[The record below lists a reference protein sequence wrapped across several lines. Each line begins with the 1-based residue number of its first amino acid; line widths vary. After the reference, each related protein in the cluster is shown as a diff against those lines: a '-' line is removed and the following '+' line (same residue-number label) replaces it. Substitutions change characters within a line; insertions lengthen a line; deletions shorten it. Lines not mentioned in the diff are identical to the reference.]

1 MGKSNGAGM
10 ESVGTRGK
18 EAKMSE
24 ERRESEIARRERA
37 QAHAGE
43 VVSGSGKRG
52 NPRRMGQ
59 MVSVRL
65 DGELVSRLRFIAEQR
80 GVTVS
85 DLLREGAELV
95 VQKTYAAARPR
106 ISYTISGTDE
116 KIPTAANHNAYAAS

>member
-1 MGKSNGAGM
+1 M
-10 ESVGTRGK
+10 EGIGTRGK
-18 EAKMSE
+18 EEKMSG

-52 NPRRMGQ
+52 KPRRMAQ

-65 DGELVSRLRFIAEQR
+65 DGELVSRLRTIAEQR

-85 DLLREGAELV
+85 DLLREGAEQV
-95 VQKTYAAARPR
+95 VQKSYAAARPR
-106 ISYTISGTDE
+106 VSYTISGTNQT
-116 KIPTAANHNAYAAS
+116 IPTAADHHAYAAN

>member
-10 ESVGTRGK
+10 EGVEAEGK

-43 VVSGSGKRG
+43 VVVGSGRRG
-52 NPRRMGQ
+52 KPRRMAQ
-59 MVSVRL
+59 MISVRL
-65 DGELVSRLRFIAEQR
+65 DGELVGRLRTVAEQR

-85 DLLREGAELV
+85 DLLREGAQLI
-95 VQKTYAAARPR
+95 VQNEYASAQPR
-106 ISYTISGTDE
+106 MSFTISGHRRALRPWEAGRPKGT
-116 KIPTAANHNAYAAS
+116 

>member
-1 MGKSNGAGM
+1 
-10 ESVGTRGK
+10 
-18 EAKMSE
+18 MSE
-24 ERRESEIARRERA
+24 KRPNNEIATRERA

-52 NPRRMGQ
+52 KPRRMAQ

-65 DGELVSRLRFIAEQR
+65 DGELVSTLRTIAKQR

-85 DLLREGAELV
+85 DLLREGAEQV

-106 ISYTISGTDE
+106 VSYTISGADE
-116 KIPTAANHNAYAAS
+116 SIPTAADHHAYATN

>member
-52 NPRRMGQ
+52 KPRRMGQ

-65 DGELVSRLRFIAEQR
+65 DGELVSRLRSIAEQR

-85 DLLREGAELV
+85 DLLREGSELV

-106 ISYTISGTDE
+106 VSYTISGRDE
-116 KIPTAANHNAYAAS
+116 TIPTAANHHAYSAQ